1 MIQTSRCP
9 ACLEAFELIA
19 DGVDGNVLHCP
30 RCGTNVPVFNVDTCV
45 PSYASANNELVPSEV
60 QIAGYE
66 IRQPLG
72 QGGMGLVLEGC
83 QVSLGR
89 RVAIKFL
96 MPSLA
101 TNEKF
106 VERFE
111 REAAALASLSHP
123 NIVTIF
129 ERGRTPQG
137 FYFIMEYVE
146 GPGGTAP
153 LDLRALLNQR
163 RLTPAEVKQFVLQ
176 VVKALAYAHEQG
188 IVHRDIKP
196 GNVMIDRHGNA
207 KVADFGIA
215 SIADEQERIQLTAPS
230 GPLGT
235 FDYMAPEQRDNATQV
250 DQRADV
256 YSVGV
261 MLYEMLTG
269 ELPRGA
275 FQPPSR
281 IIPELNV
288 GWDEI
293 VELTLQS
300 RPENRLGDMETLAK
314 RIDSIPV
321 ATPGSGKV
329 AGAVEASESSSH
341 TSVPLFCAECGAG
354 VSREARFCPACRA
367 KQWAECSGCQKT
379 IHASLRFCPSCGI
392 DVQSFRMLQKY
403 LETARLALTLA
414 QDSTLPPSERCHQ
427 AQQAGL
433 AAARAVKYAGKSETS
448 ESGQLLT
455 QANECYLSLARQ
467 AGEEAYKK
475 RRYGEARFLLEQILQ
490 IQPGHAE
497 SITRLDKIQ
506 QYFLDRKSKA
516 EQLQREGHSGKA
528 ANVLEKLIQSFP
540 DDETLVAQLE
550 ECRRNHQQ
558 VEEVVQRII
567 PALKSQNKWYAVRR
581 EIIEL
586 QKAGIEVQGLSDY
599 AVAVDSR
606 LAATAPGIRKAQNFL
621 SRGSVREATQCAEE
635 ILHQVADHPRAL
647 EIIASAK
654 QMNQEAQE
662 FRRRLQAASDNG
674 DWFHA
679 TAILS
684 AAGPAVHASS
694 LGDLKTTLQK
704 GCRQANNFAR
714 LELWSFLG
722 AGLMIAGTKLLELLM
737 TGMEDLLT
745 QSDSGPQIWQTDTVR
760 TACLLGF
767 SVVIAIG
774 SLILL
779 RAILQRPVSA
789 KKICVWSATG
799 LAGAAFFL
807 ISHVVPIDIIN
818 PVWILHLVGLTGIGL
833 AAGLIAGLASRDVV
847 APPMV
852 RLAPSAL
859 AGMAAVLVV
868 QFCTRFQDD
877 YTRFLTPAV
886 WLSSL
891 LLITRISSNWL
902 QASAVILAGLAASVL
917 AVGLQRQYENWS
929 EMTLGL
935 LATTLLAA
943 TGIVAGSNRCLLQ
956 IVIVSGI
963 SCCVFALHV
972 MLPPYRPA
980 LTLWWLLAATTAQQ
994 VRGNLD
1000 PRLHIID
1007 RVRARRT
1014 VRSKPMN
1021 SGGRPQEENQ

>member
-1 MIQTSRCP
+1 MKIERIGDVIQTSKCP

-19 DGVDGNVLHCP
+19 DAVDGNILHCP
-30 RCGTNVPVFNVDTCV
+30 RCGTNAPVFNVDTWV
-45 PSYASANNELVPSEV
+45 PSDASANNELVPSEV

-101 TNEKF
+101 RNQKF

-111 REAAALASLSHP
+111 REAAALARLSHP

-137 FYFIMEYVE
+137 FYFIMEYVD

-163 RLTPAEVKQFVLQ
+163 KLTPAEVKQFVLQ

-215 SIADEQERIQLTAPS
+215 SIANEQERIQLTAQS

-275 FQPPSR
+275 FRPPSH

-300 RPENRLGDMETLAK
+300 RPENRLSDMETLAK
-314 RIDSIPV
+314 RIDSIAV
-321 ATPGSGKV
+321 AMPDSGKV
-329 AGAVEASESSSH
+329 AGAVEANESSSD
-341 TSVPLFCAECGAG
+341 TSVPLFCAECGTG
-354 VSREARFCPACRA
+354 VSRGTRFCPACRA
-367 KQWAECSGCQKT
+367 TQWAECPSCQKT
-379 IHASLRFCPSCGI
+379 IHASLRFCPSCGL
-392 DVQSFRMLQKY
+392 DVQSFRMVQKY
-403 LETARLALTLA
+403 KETARGALTLA
-414 QDSTLPPSERCHQ
+414 QDEKLPLSERCHQ

-433 AAARAVKYAGKSETS
+433 AAARVVKYAAKSETS
-448 ESGQLLT
+448 ESEELLAE
-455 QANECYLSLARQ
+455 ANQCHLSLARQ
-467 AGEEAYKK
+467 AGEEAYKN

-490 IQPGHAE
+490 IQPNHAE
-497 SITRLDKIQ
+497 SIMRLNKIQ

-540 DDETLVAQLE
+540 DDETLVARLG

-567 PALKSQNKWYAVRR
+567 PALKSQNKWFAVRR

-606 LAATAPGIRKAQNFL
+606 LAETAPGIRKAQTFL
-621 SRGSVREATQCAEE
+621 TRGNVKEATQCAQE
-635 ILHQVADHPRAL
+635 ILNRVADHPQAQ
-647 EIIASAK
+647 EIIASAQ

-662 FRRRLQAASDNG
+662 FRRRLQTANDDG

-679 TAILS
+679 TAIL
-684 AAGPAVHASS
+684 AVAGPAR
-694 LGDLKTTLQK
+694 G
-704 GCRQANNFAR
+704 
-714 LELWSFLG
+714 G
-722 AGLMIAGTKLLELLM
+722 AKFG
-737 TGMEDLLT
+737 
-745 QSDSGPQIWQTDTVR
+745 Q
-760 TACLLGF
+760 
-767 SVVIAIG
+767 
-774 SLILL
+774 
-779 RAILQRPVSA
+779 
-789 KKICVWSATG
+789 
-799 LAGAAFFL
+799 
-807 ISHVVPIDIIN
+807 
-818 PVWILHLVGLTGIGL
+818 
-833 AAGLIAGLASRDVV
+833 
-847 APPMV
+847 
-852 RLAPSAL
+852 
-859 AGMAAVLVV
+859 
-868 QFCTRFQDD
+868 
-877 YTRFLTPAV
+877 
-886 WLSSL
+886 
-891 LLITRISSNWL
+891 
-902 QASAVILAGLAASVL
+902 
-917 AVGLQRQYENWS
+917 
-929 EMTLGL
+929 
-935 LATTLLAA
+935 
-943 TGIVAGSNRCLLQ
+943 
-956 IVIVSGI
+956 
-963 SCCVFALHV
+963 
-972 MLPPYRPA
+972 
-980 LTLWWLLAATTAQQ
+980 
-994 VRGNLD
+994 
-1000 PRLHIID
+1000 
-1007 RVRARRT
+1007 
-1014 VRSKPMN
+1014 
-1021 SGGRPQEENQ
+1021 